1 MAFYTAEEFRG
12 IWDVVEQIGDVRIEF
27 CQTAAKAELARL
39 CGADAVADTGEAIPS
54 NESRAEALKAGHA
67 FLTAEKLVWNTGTRM
82 RPFGLT
88 KTERDLDA
96 SVQSNTQTEYQPAK
110 DVEILAKNLHL
121 EAEKILSPYLLIFSG
136 DEEFSDAPGF
146 DTGVVTT
153 DWEEYAYPC

>member
-1 MAFYTAEEFRG
+1 MAFYTNTEFRE
-12 IWDVVEQIGDVRIEF
+12 IWEVVEQIGNVRIDF
-27 CQTAAKAELARL
+27 CQSAAKAELGRL
-39 CGADAVADTGEAIPS
+39 CGNEAVDDAASATPS
-54 NESRAEALKAGHA
+54 NTSRANALKSAHA

-110 DVEILAKNLHL
+110 DVEILARNLHT
-121 EAEKILSPYLLIFSG
+121 EAEKILSPYLLSFSG
-136 DEEFSDAPGF
+136 DEEFSNAPAF
-146 DTGVVTT
+146 DTGIVTT